1 MNIKKS
7 NLTLSCQTLLPILST
22 DENFEYFAPKKEH
35 RSFFSSLISTTDFCR
50 VMSLMQYLSLKKQPI
65 SCIFHLRQKTKPSM
79 LVLMNGRYEE
89 GVLKVTIYDLATLDD
104 TTLKDLTYHKL
115 NQVVNQHV

>member
-1 MNIKKS
+1 
-7 NLTLSCQTLLPILST
+7 
-22 DENFEYFAPKKEH
+22 
-35 RSFFSSLISTTDFCR
+35 
-50 VMSLMQYLSLKKQPI
+50 MQYLSLKKQPI

-89 GVLKVTIYDLATLDD
+89 GVLKVTIYDLATRDD
-104 TTLKDLTYHKL
+104 TTLKDLTYHTL